1 MWQAQSIPV
10 CLGYAGGECGR
21 ASAGRANGVLRVHL
35 YTPANLTFFVAT
47 VEGSVSALG
56 TTFDVPSWRRRL
68 RVAQG
73 QEPADLVLAGGEIVD
88 VFGGDTYQADVAIVD
103 GVIAGVGVY
112 PRAQERLDVAGK
124 WISPSFIDA
133 HVHTESAL
141 VWLPE
146 FARAVI
152 PHGTGAVVTD
162 PHEIANVAGLAGM
175 EAMRAAARGLPVGVF
190 FTTPS
195 CVPASAWESPG
206 AEFGPAEM
214 AEMLGWPEC
223 IGLGELM
230 NFPGVLAGDDGIAAK
245 LAISAGGRRDGHAP
259 GLRGPALQAYVGSG
273 PGSDHESTTL
283 GEAWEKL
290 RAGQMVM
297 IREGSSARNMS
308 ALLPLVTDAT
318 YPRCCFCSDDRDAHT
333 LLHDGHMDVTLRQAI
348 AMGLDPVRAIRLAT
362 WNAADYWRLDGR
374 GAVAPGFRADLVVLD
389 DLGEV
394 RVGMT
399 LHNGKI
405 VARDGAMVDG
415 AVADSAI
422 PDSLRDSVH
431 IASLTHGD
439 FRLDPELARVAVGVI
454 PGEIATQ
461 LLSVE
466 PEVRDGWAVTT
477 PERDLLKLVCVERHH
492 ATGRVGVGYVQGF
505 GLHRGALA
513 SSIAHDAHNII
524 AVGAS
529 DGDLLL
535 AIATVAESGGGL
547 ATVADGQVLAQMAL
561 PVAGILSDRPLS
573 EVAVAY
579 AALENAARGLG
590 SQLPSP
596 FGLLA
601 FLALSVI
608 PQARVTD
615 RGFVRVG

>member
-1 MWQAQSIPV
+1 M
-10 CLGYAGGECGR
+10 
-21 ASAGRANGVLRVHL
+21 LRVHL

-68 RVAQG
+68 RVTQG

-162 PHEIANVAGLAGM
+162 PHEIANVAGLSGM
-175 EAMRAAARGLPVGVF
+175 EAMRAAARGLPLGVF

-195 CVPASAWESPG
+195 CVPASPWESPG
-206 AEFGPAEM
+206 AAFGPAEM

-230 NFPGVLAGDDGIAAK
+230 NFPGVLAGDDDIAAK
-245 LAISAGGRRDGHAP
+245 LAISPGGRRDGHAP
-259 GLRGPALQAYVGSG
+259 GLRGSALQAYVGAG

-348 AMGLDPVRAIRLAT
+348 ASGLDPVRAIRLAT
-362 WNAADYWRLDGR
+362 WNAADYWQLEGW
-374 GAVAPGFRADLVVLD
+374 GAIAPGFRAHLVVLD
-389 DLGEV
+389 DLREV

-399 LHNGKI
+399 LHDGKI
-405 VARDGAMVDG
+405 VTRDGAMVGG
-415 AVADSAI
+415 AVAESAI
-422 PDSLRDSVH
+422 PEGLRDSVH
-431 IASLTHGD
+431 IAPLSLGD
-439 FRLDPELARVAVGVI
+439 LRLAPAAANVAVGVI
-454 PGEIATQ
+454 AGEIATQ
-461 LLSVE
+461 LLDVE
-466 PEVRDGWAVTT
+466 PEVRDGWAVAA
-477 PERDLLKLVCVERHH
+477 PDRDLLKLVCVERHH

-505 GLHRGALA
+505 GLRQGALA
-513 SSIAHDAHNII
+513 SSIAHDAHNIV
-524 AVGAS
+524 AVGAD
-529 DGDLLL
+529 DGDLLR
-535 AIATVAESGGGL
+535 AIATVAQSGGGL
-547 ATVADGQVLAQMAL
+547 AAVANGQVLAQLAL
-561 PVAGILSDRPLS
+561 PVAGILSDRPLP
-573 EVAVAY
+573 EVAIAY
-579 AALENAARGLG
+579 AALEDAARALG

-601 FLALSVI
+601 FMALSVI
-608 PQARVTD
+608 PEARVTD